1 MTSTRLV
8 LFDWIHIKQVIGPPT
23 TSWINEYNVLFPRYE
38 EEKVDVEIGVY
49 EMNNQHKGETFK
61 YEREEQLCLGVA
73 KVECKEYGL

>member
-1 MTSTRLV
+1 M
-8 LFDWIHIKQVIGPPT
+8 
-23 TSWINEYNVLFPRYE
+23 FPRYE

-61 YEREEQLCLGVA
+61 YEKEEQLCLGVA